1 MDFTE
6 MEVVEVRLQYGKC
19 AYSEQNDIN
28 TEHLFIVS
36 LKTTKKERK
45 KN

>member
-6 MEVVEVRLQYGKC
+6 MEVVEVWLQYGKC
-19 AYSEQNDIN
+19 AYSERNDIK
-28 TEHLFIVS
+28 TEHLFIVL